1 MLKIFKENKISI
13 IMWLIF
19 ESVAAYLFLT
29 TKNIFYLFN
38 FTYIGTCLAL
48 ATFFTSHQKKYA
60 RTFAQFSIGLYMFF
74 YLGIIC
80 KENMQDKFQYK

>member
-48 ATFFTSHQKKYA
+48 VIFFTSYLYLYDS
-60 RTFAQFSIGLYMFF
+60 TFV
-74 YLGIIC
+74 
-80 KENMQDKFQYK
+80 